1 MSLPTLPALPPLPP
15 LPAGR
20 HWLASCDG
28 VTARD
33 VVCRHGA
40 ASPAQCGQT
49 AHARVGLLLAGVF
62 QARGT
67 LGDAVLAP
75 QALLTSNAGDRYEFR
90 HVDDGGDR
98 SLVFELDERALADAE
113 HSLARRPR
121 FTATSVPAAL
131 GGLHV
136 FAHARAALRQRSPEL
151 LRETALLAL
160 EHALSAQAGPAARP
174 ASPPLVS
181 LRRVA
186 RALRHVEAH
195 YAGDCSLDTLAALAK
210 ITPFHFVRTCRAAT
224 GQTPHQLVLTARLAA
239 AEHLLRTTRAPITE
253 VALDA
258 GFGDLTNFAASFR
271 RAFGLAPRAYRARH
285 A

>member
-1 MSLPTLPALPPLPP
+1 MTARAPLPPKREPSRTPGGAPRPPLPS

-75 QALLTSNAGDRYEFR
+75 QALLTSNAGERYEFR

-98 SLVFELDERALADAE
+98 SLVFELDERALA
-113 HSLARRPR
+113 
-121 FTATSVPAAL
+121 
-131 GGLHV
+131 
-136 FAHARAALRQRSPEL
+136 
-151 LRETALLAL
+151 
-160 EHALSAQAGPAARP
+160 
-174 ASPPLVS
+174 
-181 LRRVA
+181 
-186 RALRHVEAH
+186 
-195 YAGDCSLDTLAALAK
+195 
-210 ITPFHFVRTCRAAT
+210 
-224 GQTPHQLVLTARLAA
+224 
-239 AEHLLRTTRAPITE
+239 
-253 VALDA
+253 
-258 GFGDLTNFAASFR
+258 ASFR
-271 RAFGLAPRAYRARH
+271 RAFGLAPRAYRALR